1 MWAACYLAFSAFLRS
16 EEFTCTKWDFYDHY
30 MLSLMDITIDS
41 HTNPTILHIILR
53 WSKMDVI
60 GTGVTIHLRRTGD
73 TLCPVAALCHT
84 SHAVSQL
91 RVHSCSSLESHYLDT
106 NLWLQSDR
114 YCHQL
119 GWTFLDSM
127 ATALE
132 SEQQLQ
138 QPRQASLTW
147 PFSSSDGG
155 NPLHT
160 HATFAHQS
168 TLSQPHHGNSS
179 NLLSNHIL
187 ILLLNPVLSSHC
199 DHLLLLLF
207 TGIADCYPFTEALCD
222 SDQS

>member
-1 MWAACYLAFSAFLRS
+1 MSLGLVSQSIWGGLV
-16 EEFTCTKWDFYDHY
+16 THY
-30 MLSLMDITIDS
+30 VRLL
-41 HTNPTILHIILR
+41 LF
-53 WSKMDVI
+53 
-60 GTGVTIHLRRTGD
+60 
-73 TLCPVAALCHT
+73 CHT
-84 SHAVSQL
+84 SHAASQL

-147 PFSSSDGG
+147 PFSSSYGG

-168 TLSQPHHGNSS
+168 SLSQPHHGNSS

-187 ILLLNPVLSSHC
+187 LLLLNPVLSSHC
-199 DHLLLLLF
+199 DHLLLLF
-207 TGIADCYPFTEALCD
+207 TGLANCYPFTETVWFWSKLIAMWAVITTLLHKTKKILSCWPYLRVLYNARCFG
-222 SDQS
+222 SVRATHH